1 MDFTVC
7 QRTETKFSGA
17 SIVLTLTLRALC
29 ASTATTV
36 LVITKTNNNINCS
49 LKEATSMQEIFDV
62 LGELHMSRF
71 TVLTLMRR
79 RKT

>member
-29 ASTATTV
+29 TATTV

-49 LKEATSMQEIFDV
+49 LNEATSMHEIFDV
-62 LGELHMSRF
+62 FGELHMSRF